1 MASQQFKPH
10 SSDDFDDEEE
20 YNHRNVNRTF
30 EPYNSHHQIC
40 SREDSR
46 GDGRKEKG
54 GRESMSS
61 WLQRQANSRG
71 FQLAATAVLSG
82 AVVAGA
88 IHGYQSLKRAEAV
101 DELKASIPNLSEKH
115 RATKVC
121 SPSSPH
127 CDSQP
132 SRLVSILG

>member
-1 MASQQFKPH
+1 MASQHFKPH
-10 SSDDFDDEEE
+10 SSDDFDEEE

-40 SREDSR
+40 PREDNR

-101 DELKASIPNLSEKH
+101 DELKASIPDLSEKH

-127 CDSQP
+127 SDSRP
-132 SRLVSILG
+132 SRLVAILG